1 MTHPHSLK
9 TPPGAGHS
17 SFDLIEA
24 DKLFGALA
32 LKKGTTLLDMGCGKG
47 DYALAAAAAVEP
59 EGTVY
64 AADLW
69 EEGLETL
76 KARAEDVGVRNLKP
90 LAADISK
97 IIPLDLASVDVC
109 LLACVL
115 HDLFE
120 FGMAEGALVE
130 AARVLKPGGRLA
142 VVEFDKVEG
151 PPGPPM
157 YIRLT
162 PEDVE
167 SLVAP
172 HGFRKAQLARV
183 GPYNYLIIFEKAQGS
198 K

>member
-1 MTHPHSLK
+1 MTHPHPSK

-24 DKLFGALA
+24 DKLFNVLE
-32 LKKGTTLLDMGCGKG
+32 LKKGTAFLDLGCGRG
-47 DYALAAAAAVEP
+47 EYSLAAAAAVGP

-69 EEGLETL
+69 EEGLRDL
-76 KARAEDVGVRNLKP
+76 KARVKAADIRNLKP
-90 LAADISK
+90 VTADISK
-97 IIPLDLASVDVC
+97 LIPLDAHSVDVC

-120 FGMAEGALVE
+120 FGMAEGALSE

-142 VVEFDKVEG
+142 VVEFDKKEG

-157 YIRLT
+157 YIRLH

-167 SLVAP
+167 RLVSP
-172 HGFRKAQLARV
+172 HGFRKRKFARV
-183 GPYNYLIIFEKAQGS
+183 GPYNYLIIFEKTLRS